1 MTKKLLVLALT
12 AFAVA
17 GANPA
22 LAHCGGSHGKSYR
35 AATTSKKPVV
45 AKAAQPKG
53 EAAASATI
61 AEPTAPAEIGTGF
74 FHRLAQRAG
83 DGGATSPERGWLF
96 ISLL

>member
-22 LAHCGGSHGKSYR
+22 LAHCGGSHGYR
-35 AATTSKKPVV
+35 AATTGKKASV

-53 EAAASATI
+53 EAAASAPI
-61 AEPTAPAEIGTGF
+61 AETTAPADIGSGF
-74 FHRLAQRAG
+74 FTG
-83 DGGATSPERGWLF
+83 
-96 ISLL
+96 

>member
-35 AATTSKKPVV
+35 AATTSKKPSV

-53 EAAASATI
+53 EAAASAPI
-61 AEPTAPAEIGTGF
+61 AETTAPAEIGTG
-74 FHRLAQRAG
+74 
-83 DGGATSPERGWLF
+83 LF
-96 ISLL
+96 TG